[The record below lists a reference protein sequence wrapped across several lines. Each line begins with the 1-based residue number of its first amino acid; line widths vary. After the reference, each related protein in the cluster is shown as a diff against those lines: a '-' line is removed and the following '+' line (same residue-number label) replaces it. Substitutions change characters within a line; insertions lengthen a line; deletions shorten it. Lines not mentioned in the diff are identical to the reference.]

1 MVVVMKI
8 ICWLMTQ
15 INRLFF
21 LASLLLSS
29 CSIEPDIDKLPVIQP
44 SLGFSIY
51 QESITLND
59 VDIFSGDSSITK
71 ESYGLSDSIFVFN
84 KTVNIDKQEVGDKLS
99 IEDINKQF
107 SQSIDNVRIENKE
120 VKEKIGFDPVGINS
134 IENKVV
140 SEIGLITLDNIE
152 PEATDPYL
160 FSAIYP
166 SISDLPNEST
176 VNIPFF
182 NLEPTTNNFSFSDF
196 SEATFNSGS
205 LSITIINNLVI
216 PLGDIEVKFKRSD
229 GSEISGGVTTIQG
242 PINIDSQESAI
253 LDLSGLTLPGNVIV
267 EVAGSSPGGENILI
281 NDDAK
286 NSSFSVEISGS
297 GLEVISA
304 NANIPSQIIS
314 ESGLINLEADSN
326 KVALAIIS
334 GGSLVIDIDNY
345 MSVTSN
351 MVLSIPSLKTIDGN
365 NYQSNINISA
375 NSENILTTTDISG
388 YTLSMDISDQ
398 SVIYSY
404 DVVTDDSGN
413 DNIQIQ
419 SSDSIVV
426 NIILKG
432 LVEGEKLLFS
442 DFEGMVT
449 PQNLG
454 FEGKIDIESD
464 SDIIEASLSQGS
476 LTLNISNSIN
486 ISAEGAPEALITI
499 TQIVSGIND
508 EPLVINTGS
517 MFGVLEPIEVDLNGY
532 KIIMPQENQFLDY
545 IADVQTVY
553 EVGTY
558 SLLDSIEIDISVT
571 DLGFSTVRGFFSQ
584 DAMSDSNSIF
594 LDDSTIIN
602 SALLESGKL
611 TLLIDNNIGIEADVF
626 FQINEFYKNAVSL
639 DTTFGINSGTSEVQ
653 IDLSGFSLILPTGI
667 DTQKVNYISNISL
680 PPDQE
685 MTLSL
690 SDSISITVKL
700 TDLSFQSVT
709 GQINPITVEIEPVEQ
724 VIDAL
729 PEELDGFNFNDVEMF
744 LDFNSSI
751 DLPVYLDLRITAYND
766 TRGDSVIRIVNQ
778 NIHANPNIQISN
790 ASDLINIR
798 PDRILARGTAQVGD
812 LDSIGTVSSNDSL
825 SGIMSIRA
833 PLMFIID
840 PGALISPK
848 PSEFIEEGDS
858 LGIPDGL
865 IDAALIMRINNQ
877 WGFGASLS
885 VHMAPD
891 SLSIENGEVDT
902 LLSNFTFA
910 PKISITDTIFLDQVA
925 LNLLKSSPSWIQPQ
939 IRIISTD
946 DNPVKFLSTDTLKII
961 IDGLSTSIDLS
972 DLVGTD

>member
-242 PINIDSQESAI
+242 PINIDSQESAM
-253 LDLSGLTLPGNVIV
+253 LNLSGLTLPGNVIV

-464 SDIIEASLSQGS
+464 SDILEASLSQGS

-858 LGIPDGL
+858 LEIPDGL

-910 PKISITDTIFLDQVA
+910 PNISITDTIFLDQVA

>member
-1 MVVVMKI
+1 
-8 ICWLMTQ
+8 MTQ
-15 INRLFF
+15 INRLFI

-29 CSIEPDIDKLPVIQP
+29 CSIEPDLDKLPVIQP

-413 DNIQIQ
+413 NNIQIQ

-464 SDIIEASLSQGS
+464 SDILEASLSQGS

-639 DTTFGINSGTSEVQ
+639 DTTFGINSGTSGVQ

>member
-267 EVAGSSPGGENILI
+267 EVAGSSPGGDNILI

-464 SDIIEASLSQGS
+464 SDILEASLSQGS

-910 PKISITDTIFLDQVA
+910 PNISITDTIFLDQVA